1 MATRYDCN
9 RLVLLRA
16 QRMVAIQITRCYRMS
31 EEVTLLL
38 TRMIMADIRMGEKAE
53 LYRLNKRAY
62 DANAVK
68 LIEKETK
75 LCLLARWA
83 ENTNRAAWAKRLLPS
98 VATWL
103 KSPWGGGL
111 LSLHT
116 GLDRPQLLPSI
127 TYTA

>member
-1 MATRYDCN
+1 MEMRYDCN

-16 QRMVAIQITRCYRMS
+16 QRMVAIRIARCYRMS

-38 TRMIMADIRMGEKAE
+38 IRMIMADIRMEEKAA
-53 LYRLNKRAY
+53 LYRLKKRPC

-75 LCLLARWA
+75 LCSLTRWA
-83 ENTNRAAWAKRLLPS
+83 ENTNRTAWAKRLLPS
-98 VATWL
+98 VTTWL

-111 LSLHT
+111 LPLHS

-127 TYTA
+127 SYTA